1 MCAKLYSIQL
11 RETMNDDWKEWDV
24 VETVRTTEIPGFM
37 APTGGAVTLLEGA
50 RQCIRNEWKEFV
62 DLLNA
67 GGHGTGYERLL
78 TLRKNMEARKEELS
92 KEIEK
97 CEDRG
102 KWLRKLKGVYVNK
115 LQRLADVTNP
125 EAIWRTRGV
134 NDPIDQLDCANELP
148 ADQPIVETFLD
159 FDEDGRLVEQREL
172 EHGWQAYAENIPI
185 GTGLDD
191 LAQQFATDTPD
202 LHRENVTVSYSLS
215 DRKLERAGIDPE
227 NLESSRSAINMK
239 STTTWREALLQI
251 EEREQSVSE
260 EKGPP
265 ERTIRV
271 LDFRLR
277 ILGNVLYQ
285 FETFGSVERMTEEEA
300 EKYVSESA
308 LAREYA
314 RAVVEIYEEVD
325 QDFSSRSAL
334 LTEVAIQKNIP
345 NQEADSKVQ
354 HELEKYELYPKG
366 TSGGTLKAEQRRL
379 LFEMVERCRDF
390 ICENKTT
397 EQNET

>member
-1 MCAKLYSIQL
+1 
-11 RETMNDDWKEWDV
+11 
-24 VETVRTTEIPGFM
+24 
-37 APTGGAVTLLEGA
+37 
-50 RQCIRNEWKEFV
+50 
-62 DLLNA
+62 
-67 GGHGTGYERLL
+67 
-78 TLRKNMEARKEELS
+78 MEARKEELS

>member
-1 MCAKLYSIQL
+1 
-11 RETMNDDWKEWDV
+11 
-24 VETVRTTEIPGFM
+24 
-37 APTGGAVTLLEGA
+37 
-50 RQCIRNEWKEFV
+50 
-62 DLLNA
+62 
-67 GGHGTGYERLL
+67 
-78 TLRKNMEARKEELS
+78 
-92 KEIEK
+92 
-97 CEDRG
+97 
-102 KWLRKLKGVYVNK
+102 
-115 LQRLADVTNP
+115 
-125 EAIWRTRGV
+125 
-134 NDPIDQLDCANELP
+134 
-148 ADQPIVETFLD
+148 
-159 FDEDGRLVEQREL
+159 
-172 EHGWQAYAENIPI
+172 
-185 GTGLDD
+185 
-191 LAQQFATDTPD
+191 
-202 LHRENVTVSYSLS
+202 VSYSLS